1 MNEQQIR
8 QLMQEQLQPAF
19 EALVDLTTKS
29 FKTMYDQLKV
39 NPEFEKNPKALEKIL
54 EDIFK
59 QQAAVLEKS
68 FKEEMPKDFEKQ
80 FKEQLNARRS

>member
-29 FKTMYDQLKV
+29 FKTMYDQLKA